1 MEALECNVAS
11 SMALEPFLVVDKR
24 YTLCDVTNDG
34 RLDFDGL
41 GEN

>member
-1 MEALECNVAS
+1 MEAFESDVAGPL
-11 SMALEPFLVVDKR
+11 ALVLFPDADKR

-41 GEN
+41 CVN